1 MSGTTGGGS
10 AQVLGIVDVYW
21 GGSYVPIEPGGT
33 FMLGGLVNK
42 RIIAGAQV
50 FYAREMVA
58 SEVSFTTVLQ
68 AGQSL
73 TGTFG
78 TAAQEL
84 QLQCDTG
91 QIFVLPTAFREGGV
105 EFTSGEGG
113 KVKVKIAGGAYQE
126 SVGTAPT
133 TAT

>member
-1 MSGTTGGGS
+1 MSGTANAG
-10 AQVLGIVDVYW
+10 QVLGIVDVYW
-21 GGSYVPIEPGGT
+21 GGSYIPIEPGGT
-33 FMLGGLVNK
+33 FTLGGLVNK
-42 RIIAGAQV
+42 RVIAGAQV
-50 FYAREMVA
+50 FFAREMVP
-58 SEVSFTTVLQ
+58 SEASFTAVLQ

-91 QIFVLPTAFREGGV
+91 QIFILPAAFREGGI

-126 SVGTAPT
+126 SVGTAP
-133 TAT
+133 ATQT